1 MLANITKNSDAD
13 MEAKYRDGT
22 LQNPSDRETVMNSFL
37 YFYYPNRPNL
47 VVNAILSGLHTRS
60 DNLVIRA
67 TFDFLISHIEIDSDF
82 LEKEERVRLVE
93 GTLLTLMVR
102 DFASHKKFF
111 NWFLAH
117 LDDEEEVSKDDP
129 AV

>member
-1 MLANITKNSDAD
+1 MK
-13 MEAKYRDGT
+13 G
-22 LQNPSDRETVMNSFL
+22 FL
-37 YFYYPNRPNL
+37 YFYYPNRPSL
-47 VVNAILSGLHTRS
+47 VINAILAGLHTRE

-67 TFDFLISHIEIDSDF
+67 TFDFIISHIEINSDF
-82 LEKEERVRLVE
+82 LEKEERIRLVE

-111 NWFLAH
+111 TWFLAH
-117 LDDEEEVSKDDP
+117 LDDEEEVSKDDL

>member
-13 MEAKYRDGT
+13 MEAKHRDGT

-67 TFDFLISHIEIDSDF
+67 TFDFLISHFEIDSDF

>member
-13 MEAKYRDGT
+13 MEAKHRDGT

-117 LDDEEEVSKDDP
+117 LDDEDEVSKDDP

>member
-13 MEAKYRDGT
+13 MEAKHRDGT